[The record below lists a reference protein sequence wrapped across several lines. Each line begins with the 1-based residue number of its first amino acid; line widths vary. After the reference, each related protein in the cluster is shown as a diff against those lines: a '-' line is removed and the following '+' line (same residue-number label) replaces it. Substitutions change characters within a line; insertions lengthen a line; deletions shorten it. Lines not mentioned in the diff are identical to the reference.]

1 MENFLLP
8 LAIPSREVNSHALYS
23 PTLIRIACRIGTTI
37 RLQIKSKLLTLRLI
51 NGIILEIEHLEIE
64 RIERMGSLTAQRW
77 NR

>member
-37 RLQIKSKLLTLRLI
+37 RLQIKSKLLHLRL
-51 NGIILEIEHLEIE
+51 GKLALAFLKKLKYAQHL
-64 RIERMGSLTAQRW
+64 
-77 NR
+77 